1 MVIFTIIG
9 SIIGAGF
16 ASGQEI
22 YLFFYKYGIKGIY
35 GLILCSFFISLIIY
49 KSLKIIYENNVM
61 NYLEFLKIIFK
72 SDIHNKYLNLSFIN
86 NVIINLFLLVTFFVM
101 VAGFGAFFEQEIEI
115 RGILGASILAISSYF
130 IFKKNMNGI
139 TKINS
144 IAVPILLIIIL
155 ILGLKNINCI
165 ENIKFIKQNDVYD
178 LKWIYKA
185 IIYASYNIIL
195 LIPVLVNLKNFIK
208 NKKHIWLISFFSGLI
223 FFILAICVFLIISN
237 VDVPFEKLQMPTIY
251 VVKKYFKEFKV
262 LYGLVILISIFT
274 TAISIGVSFLDNV
287 CKQKNSYPQY
297 AKIMC
302 ITSVF
307 FSNFGFSKL
316 VEILFPIFGFLGL
329 LQIALIIFNSRVNK
343 KNICNK
349 H

>member
-1 MVIFTIIG
+1 
-9 SIIGAGF
+9 
-16 ASGQEI
+16 
-22 YLFFYKYGIKGIY
+22 
-35 GLILCSFFISLIIY
+35 
-49 KSLKIIYENNVM
+49 
-61 NYLEFLKIIFK
+61 
-72 SDIHNKYLNLSFIN
+72 
-86 NVIINLFLLVTFFVM
+86 
-101 VAGFGAFFEQEIEI
+101 
-115 RGILGASILAISSYF
+115 
-130 IFKKNMNGI
+130 
-139 TKINS
+139 
-144 IAVPILLIIIL
+144 
-155 ILGLKNINCI
+155 
-165 ENIKFIKQNDVYD
+165 
-178 LKWIYKA
+178 
-185 IIYASYNIIL
+185 
-195 LIPVLVNLKNFIK
+195 
-208 NKKHIWLISFFSGLI
+208 
-223 FFILAICVFLIISN
+223 VFLIISN

>member
-223 FFILAICVFLIISN
+223 FFILAICVF
-237 VDVPFEKLQMPTIY
+237 
-251 VVKKYFKEFKV
+251 
-262 LYGLVILISIFT
+262 
-274 TAISIGVSFLDNV
+274 
-287 CKQKNSYPQY
+287 
-297 AKIMC
+297 
-302 ITSVF
+302 
-307 FSNFGFSKL
+307 
-316 VEILFPIFGFLGL
+316 
-329 LQIALIIFNSRVNK
+329 
-343 KNICNK
+343 
-349 H
+349 

>member
-115 RGILGASILAISSYF
+115 RSILGASILAISSYF

-223 FFILAICVFLIISN
+223 FFILAICVFLIIAN

-329 LQIALIIFNSRVNK
+329 LQIALIIFNSRGNK

>member
-1 MVIFTIIG
+1 
-9 SIIGAGF
+9 
-16 ASGQEI
+16 
-22 YLFFYKYGIKGIY
+22 
-35 GLILCSFFISLIIY
+35 
-49 KSLKIIYENNVM
+49 
-61 NYLEFLKIIFK
+61 
-72 SDIHNKYLNLSFIN
+72 
-86 NVIINLFLLVTFFVM
+86 
-101 VAGFGAFFEQEIEI
+101 
-115 RGILGASILAISSYF
+115 
-130 IFKKNMNGI
+130 MNGI

-223 FFILAICVFLIISN
+223 FFILAICVFLIIAN